1 MDASDFRDKTHIF
14 SKQRNFFI
22 FFSDDKMDTFLSAGG
37 FDLFTFLK
45 YERGA
50 LCRGSLR
57 SSVSAL

>member
-22 FFSDDKMDTFLSAGG
+22 FLSDDEIDTFLSAGG

-45 YERGA
+45 NERRA
-50 LCRGSLR
+50 PQ
-57 SSVSAL
+57 